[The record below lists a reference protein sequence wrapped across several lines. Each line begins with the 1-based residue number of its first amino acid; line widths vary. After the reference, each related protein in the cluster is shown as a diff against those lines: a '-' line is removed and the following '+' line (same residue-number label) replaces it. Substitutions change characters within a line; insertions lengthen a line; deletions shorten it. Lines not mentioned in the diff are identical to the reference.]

1 MNDDIYYIE
10 KSIRNGS
17 SKTQEPFFKVME
29 SPYSAEGEIDV
40 KTILVLNMGM
50 KSIRSIIFD
59 TEGNKLASSAIP
71 IETFLKGEKVT
82 QFPGEWWEK
91 ACSVIRETIS
101 DARNITI
108 DYLTVTSSSSCLV
121 CVDKDGEALIPCM
134 MVSDKRAKEESDY
147 IMQLRTYQEASKQA
161 GLNMDASLMLP
172 KALWVKRHRKEVFDK
187 TYKFLAPNDYL
198 IEKFTGRYITDY
210 MNAHKWHYDTEKK
223 VYPIE
228 LLKEAGID
236 IKLLPD
242 VTAPGEYVGNVTQ
255 KASEQTGLPCS
266 TKVVIST
273 YDAICSFVGSG
284 VVNEGEASDVS
295 GTVTVFRAVSASKL
309 ESVGE
314 KIQQLPYYEGGFHI
328 VGGSNNMGGGLIEW
342 VKQCYYQNE
351 ALPYELME
359 KDSMEASLG
368 AGGLIFLPYLL
379 GERAPIWDGNARGVF
394 FGLERM
400 HTRKE
405 MTRAVFESTGFID
418 LDMIGAIEETGIKI
432 NSIRLS
438 GGLARIHL
446 ISQIKADIT
455 GKTVQVLSE
464 FETTATG
471 AAMMALFGQGVYATL
486 SEAADNFVKVRMII
500 CPDKKNHEKYKEL
513 YRLYKETYHTLKP
526 LFPKR
531 MEITEHLYGDKR
543 IRIENL

>member
-1 MNDDIYYIE
+1 M
-10 KSIRNGS
+10 
-17 SKTQEPFFKVME
+17 
-29 SPYSAEGEIDV
+29 

-71 IETFLKGEKVT
+71 IETVLKGEKVT
-82 QFPGEWWEK
+82 QRPDEWWEK
-91 ACSVIRETIS
+91 ACSVIRETLA
-101 DARNITI
+101 DVRNIAI
-108 DYLTVTSSSSCLV
+108 DYLAVTSSSSCLV
-121 CVDKDGEALIPCM
+121 CVDKDGEALMPCM

-147 IMQLRTYQEASKQA
+147 IMQLSTFKEASEQA

-172 KALWVKRHRKEVFDK
+172 KALWVKRHETDVFEK
-187 TYKFLAPNDYL
+187 TYKLLAPNDYL
-198 IEKFTGRYITDY
+198 IANFTGRYVTDY
-210 MNAHKWHYDTEKK
+210 MNAHKWHYDTEEKI
-223 VYPIE
+223 YPIE
-228 LLKEAGID
+228 LLREIGIRTEM
-236 IKLLPD
+236 LPE
-242 VTAPGEYVGNVTQ
+242 VMAPGECVGNIT
-255 KASEQTGLPCS
+255 KTASEQTGLPCS

-284 VVNEGEASDVS
+284 VVNDGEASDVS
-295 GTVTVFRAVSASKL
+295 GTVTVFRAVSTRKL
-309 ESVGE
+309 ETVGK
-314 KIQQLPYYEGGFHI
+314 KIQQLPYYEGGLHI

-342 VKQCYYQNE
+342 VKQCYYQSE
-351 ALPYELME
+351 SLPYELME
-359 KDSMEASLG
+359 KDAGEASLG

-379 GERAPIWDGNARGVF
+379 GERAPIWDSDARGVF

-418 LDMIGAIEETGIKI
+418 LDMIAAIEETGIRI

-438 GGLARIHL
+438 GGLARINL

-455 GKTVQVLSE
+455 GRTVQVLSE

-471 AAMMALFGQGVYATL
+471 AAMMALYGQGEYATL
-486 SEAADNFVKVRMII
+486 SEAADNFVKVRMVI
-500 CPDKKNHEKYKEL
+500 CPDMKNHEKYQEL
-513 YRLYKETYHTLKP
+513 YKLYKETYHTLKP

-531 MEITEHLYGDKR
+531 MEITERLYSNKR